1 MVNSSSQSVT
11 SELKGHGL
19 YGLLTVR
26 LPHTCVHMCVC
37 IHVLVC
43 THLCGNVF
51 YTLLLH
57 PTCLAQ
63 HLAGVTRDP
72 NHGKK
77 GEHVGKLLG
86 LGKKSGNE
94 GLGEKQ
100 DNLQPQEGGE
110 GPRH

>member
-1 MVNSSSQSVT
+1 
-11 SELKGHGL
+11 
-19 YGLLTVR
+19 
-26 LPHTCVHMCVC
+26 MCVC

-63 HLAGVTRDP
+63 HLAGMTRDP
-72 NHGKK
+72 SHGKK

-86 LGKKSGNE
+86 LGKKNGNE
-94 GLGEKQ
+94 GLGRNRAICSLRRVGKAQ
-100 DNLQPQEGGE
+100 DISAELSHFPSVPWMARDLAGRS
-110 GPRH
+110 PSF